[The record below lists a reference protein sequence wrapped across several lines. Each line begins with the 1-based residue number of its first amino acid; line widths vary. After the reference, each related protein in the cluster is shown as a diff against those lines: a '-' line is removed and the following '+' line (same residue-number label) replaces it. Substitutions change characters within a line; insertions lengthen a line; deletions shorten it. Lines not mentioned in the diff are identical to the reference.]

1 MALCPSRAV
10 QEEEGCQLIVQPPF
24 SLKGFLSSGT
34 PFNSGSSPAMDSMY
48 SFSSLPVLETC
59 KEGRKETSRVGYG
72 NKQSLQSCSVAHHLP
87 PGPREPL
94 GGGPR
99 SCPWLWCAPS
109 ASSAGGG
116 SVVPSPGGSHGFVVC
131 APSASSGCQ
140 GYSPFC
146 TLGQYPPFASRS
158 SPPSSADPVPF
169 STVPSLSYPE
179 PFCPVTNRDGTCLK
193 YSQAS
198 ARAR

>member
-1 MALCPSRAV
+1 MGMALCPSRAV

-59 KEGRKETSRVGYG
+59 KEGRKEG
-72 NKQSLQSCSVAHHLP
+72 NVPCGLWEQAVTAELLCCS
-87 PGPREPL
+87 
-94 GGGPR
+94 
-99 SCPWLWCAPS
+99 SS
-109 ASSAGGG
+109 ASR
-116 SVVPSPGGSHGFVVC
+116 GFVVC

-146 TLGQYPPFASRS
+146 TLGQYSPFASRS

-179 PFCPVTNRDGTCLK
+179 PFCPVTNRDSTCLK

>member
-1 MALCPSRAV
+1 MSAYRTAAL
-10 QEEEGCQLIVQPPF
+10 L
-24 SLKGFLSSGT
+24 LKGVLVLRDTFQQRVLSCHG
-34 PFNSGSSPAMDSMY
+34 FD
-48 SFSSLPVLETC
+48 VLLQLFAC
-59 KEGRKETSRVGYG
+59 LGNLQGRKEG
-72 NKQSLQSCSVAHHLP
+72 NVPC
-87 PGPREPL
+87 G
-94 GGGPR
+94 
-99 SCPWLWCAPS
+99 LWEQAVTAELLYC
-109 ASSAGGG
+109 
-116 SVVPSPGGSHGFVVC
+116 SHGFVVC

-146 TLGQYPPFASRS
+146 TLGQYSPFASRS

>member
-72 NKQSLQSCSVAHHLP
+72 NKQSLQSCSNTHHLP
-87 PGPREPL
+87 L
-94 GGGPR
+94 VLHLLLQLIQFHFQQFLLCHIL
-99 SCPWLWCAPS
+99 SHS
-109 ASSAGGG
+109 A
-116 SVVPSPGGSHGFVVC
+116 
-131 APSASSGCQ
+131 
-140 GYSPFC
+140 
-146 TLGQYPPFASRS
+146 L
-158 SPPSSADPVPF
+158 
-169 STVPSLSYPE
+169 
-179 PFCPVTNRDGTCLK
+179 
-193 YSQAS
+193 
-198 ARAR
+198 

>member
-1 MALCPSRAV
+1 MSAYRTAAL
-10 QEEEGCQLIVQPPF
+10 L
-24 SLKGFLSSGT
+24 LKGVLVLRDTFQQRVLSCHG
-34 PFNSGSSPAMDSMY
+34 FD
-48 SFSSLPVLETC
+48 VLLQLFAC
-59 KEGRKETSRVGYG
+59 LGNLQGRKEGRKRPVWVMGTSSHCRAALLLIICLQIHV
-72 NKQSLQSCSVAHHLP
+72 SLW
-87 PGPREPL
+87 GRE
-94 GGGPR
+94 PR

-109 ASSAGGG
+109 ASSAKGS
-116 SVVPSPGGSHGFVVC
+116 SVVPSPRGSHGFVVC

-146 TLGQYPPFASRS
+146 TLGQYSPFASRS

-179 PFCPVTNRDGTCLK
+179 PFCPVTNRDSTCLK

>member
-1 MALCPSRAV
+1 MSAYRTAAL
-10 QEEEGCQLIVQPPF
+10 L
-24 SLKGFLSSGT
+24 LKGVLVLRDTFQQRVLSCHG
-34 PFNSGSSPAMDSMY
+34 FD
-48 SFSSLPVLETC
+48 VLLQLFAC
-59 KEGRKETSRVGYG
+59 LGNLQGRKEG
-72 NKQSLQSCSVAHHLP
+72 NVPCGLWEQAVTAELLCCS
-87 PGPREPL
+87 
-94 GGGPR
+94 
-99 SCPWLWCAPS
+99 SS
-109 ASSAGGG
+109 ASR
-116 SVVPSPGGSHGFVVC
+116 GSHGFVVC

-146 TLGQYPPFASRS
+146 TLGQYSPFASRS

-179 PFCPVTNRDGTCLK
+179 PFCPVTNRDSTCLK

>member
-87 PGPREPL
+87 PEAHMDL
-94 GGGPR
+94 
-99 SCPWLWCAPS
+99 
-109 ASSAGGG
+109 
-116 SVVPSPGGSHGFVVC
+116 
-131 APSASSGCQ
+131 
-140 GYSPFC
+140 
-146 TLGQYPPFASRS
+146 
-158 SPPSSADPVPF
+158 
-169 STVPSLSYPE
+169 
-179 PFCPVTNRDGTCLK
+179 
-193 YSQAS
+193 
-198 ARAR
+198 